1 MYMHSAVTTEG
12 FASTS
17 EYTAKPIPASSSSS
31 MMRFPM
37 VFTMLGPVTSM
48 GFVTPASAKSLG
60 ISLMLPGPVTS
71 SGLRQDMNFS
81 PTPNTP

>member
-1 MYMHSAVTTEG
+1 
-12 FASTS
+12 
-17 EYTAKPIPASSSSS
+17 